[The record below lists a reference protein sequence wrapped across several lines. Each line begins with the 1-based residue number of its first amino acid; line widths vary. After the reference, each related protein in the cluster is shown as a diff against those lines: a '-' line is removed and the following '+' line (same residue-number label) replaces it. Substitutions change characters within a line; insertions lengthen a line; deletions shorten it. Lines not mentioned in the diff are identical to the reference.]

1 MQHIDKSTPSP
12 LTVDEAQEVGDER
25 LQTNNETVI
34 TPHFRVTTLRAV
46 WNSPKFPRFLA
57 EFLALFTSC
66 TPWAKKRATLFLT
79 MTPVFLCTFCTNGN
93 GKKYSA
99 I

>member
-46 WNSPKFPRFLA
+46 
-57 EFLALFTSC
+57 
-66 TPWAKKRATLFLT
+66 
-79 MTPVFLCTFCTNGN
+79 
-93 GKKYSA
+93 
-99 I
+99 